1 MTNPPPEQGESK
13 YTRQWIVPRMNLWRS
28 LRGLPRDLWVLSV
41 ATLINRLG
49 TMAIPFLV
57 LYLTRELGWSA
68 PRAGLALGVY
78 GAGSI
83 IAAPISGRLC
93 DRIGGLPII
102 RASLLGAGIS
112 LDPIEPI
119 S

>member
-1 MTNPPPEQGESK
+1 MLINARRNKTITSPLPRDFRWSILPRVK
-13 YTRQWIVPRMNLWRS
+13 TMLLRMNVWRS
-28 LRGLPRDLWVLSV
+28 LRGLPRDLWVLSA

-49 TMAIPFLV
+49 MMAIPFLV
-57 LYLTRELGWSA
+57 LYLTRELEWSA

-83 IAAPISGRLC
+83 IAAPVAGRLC

-102 RASLLGAGIS
+102 RASLLG
-112 LDPIEPI
+112 
-119 S
+119 